1 MSTDFR
7 LFQSILKWKNNLF
20 CPANLLYK
28 AWPGELITQFSRRQ
42 LLATIQ
48 ESPHFVAP
56 EVVLGTAEGTPDLT
70 KVDVWSLGVIL
81 FAMLCGRLPFI
92 HPQMKSLCKL
102 IVASPYAEPDFVSDG
117 TEAPHTDGLLTPQN
131 ALISFAACSASAR
144 KTAPQWRMSC
154 SEFFFLSSLC
164 RLDV

>member
-1 MSTDFR
+1 M
-7 LFQSILKWKNNLF
+7 
-20 CPANLLYK
+20 
-28 AWPGELITQFSRRQ
+28 QFSRRQ

-154 SEFFFLSSLC
+154 SEFFLFFFPLPARCLIALCSLVLMSSDTRGSAELYR
-164 RLDV
+164 RLRICLP